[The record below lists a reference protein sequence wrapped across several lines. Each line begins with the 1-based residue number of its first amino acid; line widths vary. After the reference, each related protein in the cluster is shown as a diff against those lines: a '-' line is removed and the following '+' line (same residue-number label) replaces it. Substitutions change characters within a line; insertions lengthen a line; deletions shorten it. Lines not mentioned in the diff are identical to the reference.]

1 MASERELSIAFFVT
15 AESSF
20 LGALWKIER
29 LEEQMMAKNQA
40 EQAASDKKKKKEQ
53 FKGHFLSLLHITTLL
68 KWNNKIIRP
77 LIFYCSLSAKYVTI
91 YSKYLG
97 KYLGTRKNSHKI
109 GGKFKSKKCCQL
121 Y

>member
-40 EQAASDKKKKKEQ
+40 EQAASDKKKKKGTIQRSFFIIVAHYNIAEVKQ
-53 FKGHFLSLLHITTLL
+53 Q
-68 KWNNKIIRP
+68 NNKTAYI
-77 LIFYCSLSAKYVTI
+77 LLFSLC
-91 YSKYLG
+91 
-97 KYLGTRKNSHKI
+97 KI
-109 GGKFKSKKCCQL
+109 CYNL
-121 Y
+121 

>member
-40 EQAASDKKKKKEQ
+40 EQAASDKKKK
-53 FKGHFLSLLHITTLL
+53 G
-68 KWNNKIIRP
+68 
-77 LIFYCSLSAKYVTI
+77 TI
-91 YSKYLG
+91 
-97 KYLGTRKNSHKI
+97 
-109 GGKFKSKKCCQL
+109 
-121 Y
+121 

>member
-40 EQAASDKKKKKEQ
+40 AAASDKRKKREQ
-53 FKGHFLSLLHITTLL
+53 FKGHFLSLLHNSEV
-68 KWNNKIIRP
+68 NNKIIR
-77 LIFYCSLSAKYVTI
+77 LIFPFCKICYNLPESTVIKLA
-91 YSKYLG
+91 G
-97 KYLGTRKNSHKI
+97 NSNARI
-109 GGKFKSKKCCQL
+109 AANSIS
-121 Y
+121 